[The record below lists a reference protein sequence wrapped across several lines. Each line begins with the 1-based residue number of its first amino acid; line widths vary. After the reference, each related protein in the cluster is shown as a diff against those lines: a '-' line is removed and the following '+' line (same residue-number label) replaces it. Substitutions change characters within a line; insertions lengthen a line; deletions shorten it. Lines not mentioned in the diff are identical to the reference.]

1 MSIQLTS
8 KARSTQKWTNKN
20 NETHFGYKDH
30 VKCDADSKLITNYS
44 VTGAGDINARKLPAT
59 QVSATVSGAG
69 DILCNATTKLSASI
83 TGGGEIKYVGKP
95 QVQCTTARKP
105 FAIGL

>member
-1 MSIQLTS
+1 MELHGG
-8 KARSTQKWTNKN
+8 KA
-20 NETHFGYKDH
+20 D
-30 VKCDADSKLITNYS
+30 VANYS

-69 DILCNATTKLSASI
+69 DILCNATTTLSASI